1 MPLIKFSY
9 QNNFVEAQ
17 EDNPLTWEQSEQE
30 RLQSKLDTYER
41 STSIGRELQS
51 DELREWR
58 NEQLAM
64 SDWRIVSDAP
74 GDTDAWKTYRQKLRD
89 LPLSG
94 KFPTKFETADFPL
107 APGESSIPE
116 DVEQFIITNNDPLGI
131 GTTSWVGNITKTE
144 TLKVN
149 VNEPAGIGTNV
160 ISVAS
165 TSNITTSHI
174 YDDGETAISITAVGS
189 DFVTIGSKSGLAS
202 TDYAAGSTSVGIDT
216 EGVTTDN
223 WIESGS
229 GRIAI
234 TGIGTENTI
243 TLAVGLAQTIS
254 TNDTIRILKKDYS
267 TISLASTVANATSGS
282 FDLRR
287 VTTELVDQ
295 GTPKLTVIP
304 TLSKTQVNA
313 GDYFDL
319 TLTYTN
325 ALGAEEFD
333 IFFEGSNSGDFNL
346 INIINPNGKERGSRD
361 VNDEWVVTNSPVGI
375 ITIGQAHK
383 GVTGTS
389 TLRIGITT
397 NPPSGSWD
405 MPQTINMNFPIL
417 GISTSIELT
426 TVGISSIPT

>member
-1 MPLIKFSY
+1 MSLIKFSY
-9 QNNFVEAQ
+9 QNNFVEVE
-17 EDNPLTWEQSEQE
+17 EDTPLTWEQSEQE

-41 STSIGRELQS
+41 STSIGLQIQS
-51 DELREWR
+51 DSLREWR
-58 NEQLAM
+58 NQQLAM

-74 GDTDAWKTYRQKLRD
+74 GDTDEWKTYRQKLRD

-94 KFPTKFETADFPL
+94 KFPNKFETADFPL

-116 DVEQFIITNNDPLGI
+116 DVEGFIITNNDPLGI
-131 GTTSWVGNITKTE
+131 GTTSWVGNISKTE

-165 TSNITTSHI
+165 TSNITTGHI

-223 WIESGS
+223 LIESGS

-254 TNDTIRILKKDYS
+254 TNDTIKILQKDYS
-267 TISLASTVANATSGS
+267 TISLASTIANAITRS
-282 FDLRR
+282 FNLRR

-295 GTPKLTVIP
+295 GEPKLTVVP
-304 TLSKTQVNA
+304 SLSKTQVDA

-325 ALGAEEFD
+325 ALGPEEFD
-333 IFFEGSNSGDFNL
+333 IVFEDCVSEDFNL
-346 INIINPNGKERGSRD
+346 INIVNPNGQEHGQRD
-361 VNDEWVVTNSPVGI
+361 VNDEWVRTNDPVGI

-389 TLRIGITT
+389 SIRIGITT

-405 MPQTINMNFPIL
+405 VPQTINMNFPIL

-426 TVGISSIPT
+426 TVGISSTPT

>member
-1 MPLIKFSY
+1 MSLIKFSY
-9 QNNFVEAQ
+9 QNNFVPEII
-17 EDNPLTWEQSEQE
+17 ETPTYEESEQE
-30 RLQSKLDTYER
+30 RLQGKLDEYNYEQTVGVDL
-41 STSIGRELQS
+41 SKREL
-51 DELREWR
+51 RIWR
-58 NEQLAM
+58 NKRLAE
-64 SDWRIVSDAP
+64 SDWRIVSDVP

-89 LPLSG
+89 LPSSA
-94 KFPTKFETADFPL
+94 KFPNKFETADWPL
-107 APGESSIPE
+107 SPDESSIPE
-116 DVEQFIITNNDPLGI
+116 DAESFIITNNDPLGI
-131 GTTSWVGNITKTE
+131 GTTSWVGNISKTE

-165 TSNITTSHI
+165 TSNITTGHI

-216 EGVTTDN
+216 EGVTTDD

-254 TNDTIRILKKDYS
+254 TNDTIKVLKKDYS
-267 TISLASTVANATSGS
+267 TISLASTIANATSGS
-282 FDLRR
+282 FDLRII
-287 VTTELVDQ
+287 TTELYDQ
-295 GTPKLTVIP
+295 GEPKLTV
-304 TLSKTQVNA
+304 TQSLSKTSVNA

-319 TLTYTN
+319 TLTYKN
-325 ALGAEEFD
+325 ALAEEEID
-333 IFFEGSNSGDFNL
+333 IFFAESNALDFNL
-346 INIINPNGKERGSRD
+346 INIVNPNGEYRESRD
-361 VNDEWVVTNSPVGI
+361 INDEWVGTNSPVGI

-405 MPQTINMNFPIL
+405 VPQTINMNLPIL
-417 GISTSIELT
+417 GITTSIVLT
-426 TVGISSIPT
+426 TTGISSTPT

>member
-9 QNNFVEAQ
+9 QNNFAEIE
-17 EDNPLTWEQSEQE
+17 EDTPLTWEQSEQE

-41 STSIGRELQS
+41 STSVNEETLGH
-51 DELREWR
+51 ELRAWR
-58 NEQLAM
+58 NNQLAA
-64 SDWRIVSDAP
+64 SDFRIVEDAP

-89 LPLSG
+89 LPSSA
-94 KFPTKFETADFPL
+94 KFPNKYETSDFPL
-107 APGESSIPE
+107 APGESSIPD
-116 DVEQFIITNNDPLGI
+116 DVEFCIITNNDPLGV
-131 GTTSWVGNITKTE
+131 GTTSWVGNISKTE

-202 TDYAAGSTSVGIDT
+202 TDYAAGVTNVGIDT
-216 EGVTTDN
+216 EDVTTDN
-223 WIESGS
+223 FIESGS

-267 TISLASTVANATSGS
+267 TISLASTIGIATDGS
-282 FDLRR
+282 FDLRK
-287 VTTELVDQ
+287 VTTELYDQ
-295 GTPKLTVIP
+295 GEPKLTV
-304 TLSKTQVNA
+304 TESLSKTSVNA

-325 ALGAEEFD
+325 TLVEEEID
-333 IFFEGSNSGDFNL
+333 IFFEGSNRLDFNL
-346 INIINPNGKERGSRD
+346 INIINPNGEYRESRD
-361 VNDEWVVTNSPVGI
+361 VTDQWVGTNFPVGI
-375 ITIGQAHK
+375 ITMAQAHK

-405 MPQTINMNFPIL
+405 VPQTINMNLPIL
-417 GISTSIELT
+417 GITTSIVLT
-426 TVGISSIPT
+426 TTGISSTPT

>member
-1 MPLIKFSY
+1 MSLIKFSY
-9 QNNFVEAQ
+9 QNNFVPEIV
-17 EDNPLTWEQSEQE
+17 ESPKYEETVQE
-30 RLQSKLDTYER
+30 RLQGKLDEYNYEQTVGADL
-41 STSIGRELQS
+41 SKREL
-51 DELREWR
+51 RIWR
-58 NEQLAM
+58 NKRLVE
-64 SDWRIVSDAP
+64 SDWRIVSDVP

-89 LPLSG
+89 LPSSA
-94 KFPTKFETADFPL
+94 KFPNKFETADWPL
-107 APGESSIPE
+107 SPDESSIPE
-116 DVEQFIITNNDPLGI
+116 DAESFIITNNDPLGI
-131 GTTSWVGNITKTE
+131 GTTSWVGNISKTE

-165 TSNITTSHI
+165 TSNITTGHI

-216 EGVTTDN
+216 EGVTTDD

-254 TNDTIRILKKDYS
+254 TNDTIKVLKKDYS
-267 TISLASTVANATSGS
+267 TISLASTIANATSGS
-282 FDLRR
+282 FDLRII
-287 VTTELVDQ
+287 TTELYDQ
-295 GTPKLTVIP
+295 GEPKLTV
-304 TLSKTQVNA
+304 TQSLSKTSVNA

-319 TLTYTN
+319 TLTYKN
-325 ALGAEEFD
+325 ALAEEEID
-333 IFFEGSNSGDFNL
+333 IFFAESNALDFNL
-346 INIINPNGKERGSRD
+346 INIVNPNGEYRESRD
-361 VNDEWVVTNSPVGI
+361 INDEWVGTNSPVGI

-405 MPQTINMNFPIL
+405 VPQTINMNLPIL
-417 GISTSIELT
+417 GITTSIVLT
-426 TVGISSIPT
+426 TTGISSTPT

>member
-1 MPLIKFSY
+1 MSLIKFSY
-9 QNNFVEAQ
+9 QNNFVPEII
-17 EDNPLTWEQSEQE
+17 ETPTYEESEQE
-30 RLQSKLDTYER
+30 RLQGKLDEYNYEQTVGVDL
-41 STSIGRELQS
+41 SKREL
-51 DELREWR
+51 RIWR
-58 NEQLAM
+58 NKRLVE
-64 SDWRIVSDAP
+64 SDWRIVSDVP

-89 LPLSG
+89 LPSSA
-94 KFPTKFETADFPL
+94 KFPNKYETSDFPL
-107 APGESSIPE
+107 APGESSIPD
-116 DVEQFIITNNDPLGI
+116 DVEFCIITNNDPLGV
-131 GTTSWVGNITKTE
+131 GTTSWVGNISKTE

-267 TISLASTVANATSGS
+267 TISLASTIANAITGS
-282 FDLRR
+282 FNLRR

-295 GTPKLTVIP
+295 GEPKLTVIP

-325 ALGAEEFD
+325 ALGPEEFD
-333 IFFEGSNSGDFNL
+333 IVFEDFVTEDFNL

-361 VNDEWVVTNSPVGI
+361 VNDDWVVTNSPVGI

-405 MPQTINMNFPIL
+405 VPQTINMNFPIL

-426 TVGISSIPT
+426 TVGISSTPT

>member
-1 MPLIKFSY
+1 MSLLKFSY
-9 QNNFVEAQ
+9 QNNFAPELI
-17 EDNPLTWEQSEQE
+17 ETPTYEESEQE
-30 RLQSKLDTYER
+30 RLQRKLDEYNYER
-41 STSIGRELQS
+41 TVGDDLSKT
-51 DELREWR
+51 ELRIWR
-58 NEQLAM
+58 NKRLEE

-89 LPLSG
+89 LPSSA
-94 KFPTKFETADFPL
+94 KFPNKFEVADFPL
-107 APGESSIPE
+107 APGESSIPD
-116 DVEQFIITNNDPLGI
+116 DVEFCIITNNDPLGV
-131 GTTSWVGNITKTE
+131 GTTSWVGNISKTE

-165 TSNITTSHI
+165 TSNITTGHI

-267 TISLASTVANATSGS
+267 TISLASTVANVTSGS

-295 GTPKLTVIP
+295 GEPKLTV
-304 TLSKTQVNA
+304 TESLSKTSVNA

-325 ALGAEEFD
+325 ALVEEEFD
-333 IFFEGSNSGDFNL
+333 IFFESSNSGDFNL
-346 INIINPNGKERGSRD
+346 INIVNPNGEYRESRD
-361 VNDEWVVTNSPVGI
+361 VNDEWVGTNSPVGI

-405 MPQTINMNFPIL
+405 VSQTINMNFPIL

-426 TVGISSIPT
+426 TVGISSTPT

>member
-9 QNNFVEAQ
+9 QNNFTEIE
-17 EDNPLTWEQSEQE
+17 EDIPYTWEVSEQE
-30 RLQSKLDTYER
+30 RLQIELDNYEE
-41 STSIGRELQS
+41 TTTVGIQNAAL
-51 DELREWR
+51 ELREWR
-58 NEQLAM
+58 DFQLAN
-64 SDWRIVSDAP
+64 SDWRVVADAP
-74 GDTDAWKTYRQKLRD
+74 GDTDAWKTYRTKLRD
-89 LPLSG
+89 LPSSA
-94 KFPTKFETADFPL
+94 KFPRNFEVSDWPL
-107 APGESSIPE
+107 SPLESSIPDE
-116 DVEQFIITNNDPLGI
+116 VTRFIITNNDPLGI
-131 GTTSWVGNITKTE
+131 GTTSWVGNISKTE

-149 VNEPAGIGTNV
+149 INEPSGIGTNV

-254 TNDTIRILKKDYS
+254 TNDTIKILKKDYS
-267 TISLASTVANATSGS
+267 TISLASTIANATTGS
-282 FDLRR
+282 FDLRK
-287 VTTELVDQ
+287 VTTELYDQ
-295 GTPKLTVIP
+295 GQPKLTVTP
-304 TLSKTQVNA
+304 SLSKTQVNA

-325 ALGAEEFD
+325 VLAEEELD

-346 INIINPNGKERGSRD
+346 INIINPNGEYRESRD
-361 VNDEWVVTNSPVGI
+361 VNDQWVGTNSPVGLA
-375 ITIGQAHK
+375 TISQAHK

-397 NPPSGSWD
+397 NPPSGSWNVS
-405 MPQTINMNFPIL
+405 QTINMNFPII

-426 TVGISSIPT
+426 TVGISSTPT